1 MSCVNC
7 ASVKEQL
14 CDALLELK
22 SARLIIALLQEDI
35 GKVNAPGASNTKPS
49 QNTEPLVCAQVNS
62 NMIPVIHSS
71 SRKSKKQ
78 LIPYTANRFEVL
90 ANFKEENVIQALH
103 TREKKPQT

>member
-7 ASVKEQL
+7 ASMKEQL
-14 CDALLELK
+14 HDALLELK

-90 ANFKEENVIQALH
+90 ANLKEESVISSISYQG
-103 TREKKPQT
+103 KKPKK